1 MTQKMIHAAVLAV
14 MKDIASTGIAKS
26 QRNQQQGYNF
36 RGIDAAMNELSPL
49 LVKHGITVTP
59 KYSDLTVTERAKDG
73 GKATRFCTLKG
84 TFEFEAPDGSSFTS
98 EIYGEAMDSG
108 DKAVVKAQSVAFRT
122 ALFQEFVVPT
132 MAMDPEDGGSG
143 EDSSLVQSWV
153 DYVNGTKGTPGYQ
166 AALKE
171 ARAAF
176 DGARDIE
183 GLKAFNKAVGSAP

>member
-1 MTQKMIHAAVLAV
+1 MTQKMIHSAVLAV

-49 LVKHGITVTP
+49 LVKHGIAVTP
-59 KYSDLTVTERAKDG
+59 KYSELNVTERAKEG

-98 EIYGEAMDSG
+98 EFYGEAMDSG

-132 MAMDPEDGGSG
+132 MAMDPEEGSG
-143 EDSSLVQSWV
+143 HDPGLVQSWV
-153 DYVNGTKGTPGYQ
+153 NYVNGTKGTPGFQ
-166 AALKE
+166 AACKE

-176 DGARDIE
+176 DAARDIE
-183 GLKAFNKAVGSAP
+183 GLKAFNKAIGSAL